1 MTCITKVILFIK
13 NQQVL
18 EYLTVRTRACTLW
31 SYPQQPHKQQR
42 RHHAP
47 QRHASTT
54 PHNSICPADA
64 CDEDTAQR

>member
-1 MTCITKVILFIK
+1 
-13 NQQVL
+13 VL